1 MKDIEFILIND
12 GSTDRTV
19 EILSKQVKDD
29 IRFHLISMEN
39 HGYGYACNYGMSQA
53 RGEYIAIYEPDDVI
67 DNDFYSTLADTA
79 NRFHH
84 ADIIRYNGFY
94 KNIEG
99 NIHKLYTWKEK
110 YTEQILDKYQMKRFW
125 RSHPSVYNGIYRAE
139 FLRVKNVVFC
149 ESPGASFQDVTFMI
163 SLFYSNPSIYIINK
177 TKYYYTIHDA
187 QSINNVS
194 SKIDNIITNWNN
206 EYMWMNKN
214 GIYDES
220 FFLYRVCMQAN
231 SLFNKIHDKSIRN
244 KIYDSLKVFFHS
256 GTADCAVATFRQK
269 CICRL
274 LFIRTFIWQVGR

>member
-19 EILSKQVKDD
+19 EMLSEQVKDD
-29 IRFHLISMEN
+29 MRFHLISMEN

-67 DNDFYSTLADTA
+67 EKDFYSTLADTA
-79 NRFHH
+79 NRFPH

-139 FLRVKNVVFC
+139 FIRVKNIVFC
-149 ESPGASFQDVTFMI
+149 ESPGASFQDVTFMV

-177 TKYYYTIHDA
+177 SKYYYTIHDD
-187 QSINNVS
+187 QSINNIY
-194 SKIDNIITNWNN
+194 SKIDYVIMNWNS
-206 EYMWMNKN
+206 EYEWIKRK
-214 GIYDES
+214 GIKDES
-220 FFLYRVCMQAN
+220 FFIYKICMQAYSMCKN
-231 SLFNKIHDKSIRN
+231 VNDINIKD
-244 KIYDSLKVFFHS
+244 KIYKTLRKFFN
-256 GTADCAVATFRQK
+256 GKAFNCGVATFWQK
-269 CICRL
+269 CICQL
-274 LFIRTFIWQVGR
+274 LFIRTFI